1 MEFFNGSVQAN
12 IEDAIIN
19 TFFEAEL
26 MGVKHEQ
33 LFKLDERNFQSHFKK
48 RIVERINERIAANG
62 SVSLLAYEIAEKC
75 KGSYEDEM
83 LMITAQSAVPLF
95 VAKDY
100 HDYLAKKRI
109 ERSLNVA

>member
-48 RIVERINERIAANG
+48 RIVELINERLITNG
-62 SVSLLAYEIAEKC
+62 SISLLAYEIAEKC
-75 KGSYEDEM
+75 KGSHEEEM
-83 LMITAQSAVPLF
+83 LRITAQCALPIEI
-95 VAKDY
+95 ARDY
-100 HDYLAKKRI
+100 HSYLAKKRI